1 MERRREPKSGRRV
14 CQEGCGLPLLSAD
27 AHSCVEALRAR
38 TAALEERRAALE
50 RGARMDR
57 LRWRRTERTLLAQV
71 TTLQHEAQRAALE
84 HQRKLEQHLV
94 HVQSITQQIVGY
106 CQVRA
111 MLVMTKDL
119 QCLMFN
125 FGLRADDQTVCLG

>member
-1 MERRREPKSGRRV
+1 MERQREPMSGRRV

-57 LRWRRTERTLLAQV
+57 TERTLMEQV
-71 TTLQHEAQRAALE
+71 TTLQHEAQLAALQ
-84 HQRKLEQHLV
+84 HQRRLHQYLV
-94 HVQSITQQIVGY
+94 HVQSITQQIAGY

-111 MLVMTKDL
+111 MLVM
-119 QCLMFN
+119 M
-125 FGLRADDQTVCLG
+125 TVKIYSV